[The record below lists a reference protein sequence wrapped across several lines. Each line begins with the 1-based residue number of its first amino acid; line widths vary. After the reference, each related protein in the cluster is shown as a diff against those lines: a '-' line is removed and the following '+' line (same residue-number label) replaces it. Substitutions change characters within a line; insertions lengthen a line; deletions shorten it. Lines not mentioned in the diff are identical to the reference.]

1 MRKIIFMKKIAVI
14 SCVVALTACAKMDL
28 NMQNVNVGGVAGAVV
43 GAIAGGFAGAE
54 FGGGLGQTLFISA
67 GAMTGA
73 SVGYEAGT
81 ILYPSDQAAYDNN
94 ARLALN
100 TSTNGKVSDWA
111 NPETG
116 NSGIFTPI
124 KTFVAG
130 NGRSCRNY
138 RSTLAL
144 KAEGDQTGVITHQEG
159 TACQQADGSWRSVS
173 QNFG

>member
-1 MRKIIFMKKIAVI
+1 MKKIAI
-14 SCVVALTACAKMDL
+14 ILCVVAITACAKMDSD
-28 NMQNVNVGGVAGAVV
+28 MQNVNVGGVAGSVV
-43 GAIAGGFAGAE
+43 GALAGGLAGAE
-54 FGGGLGQTLFISA
+54 FGGGLGQALFISA

-116 NSGIFTPI
+116 NSGIFTPT
-124 KTFVAG
+124 KTFFAG

-144 KAEGDQTGVITHQEG
+144 KAEADQTGVITHQEG

-173 QNFG
+173 KNFG

>member
-1 MRKIIFMKKIAVI
+1 MNRFAVVSFVI
-14 SCVVALTACAKMDL
+14 ALTACDTI
-28 NMQNVNVGGVAGAVV
+28 NEDIQNVNVGGVAGAVV
-43 GAIAGGFAGAE
+43 GALAGGLAGAE

-67 GAMTGA
+67 GVMTGA
-73 SVGYEAGT
+73 SVGYGAGT

-111 NPETG
+111 NSETG
-116 NSGIFTPI
+116 NSGIFTPT
-124 KTFVAG
+124 KTFITSD
-130 NGRSCRNY
+130 GRSCRNY

-144 KAEGDQTGVITHQEG
+144 KAKGEKTGVVTHQKG

-173 QNFG
+173 KNFG

>member
-1 MRKIIFMKKIAVI
+1 MKKIAVI

-94 ARLALN
+94 ARMALN

-116 NSGIFTPI
+116 NSGIFTPT